1 MATIKKPSGF
11 VPGSLSKHIH
21 AWRELGTV
29 PPAVLDWIQFGFPLH
44 LHRLPKRVR
53 IPNYVKSE
61 DQAFVTQELQRL
73 VDQGALTEV
82 QARPYL
88 VLPIGVVPKKGG
100 KRRLIHNLRYL
111 NKFLAARKFKYEDIS
126 TIAEIV
132 QEGDWMTVL
141 DVQDG
146 FYHISIHP
154 ASRWLL
160 GLEWQG
166 RYFVWNVL
174 PMGLSLSPWVFTK
187 ITRPILQ
194 YLRQIGHKATAYM
207 DDFSLINHSRPG
219 CLALTQ
225 LFCDLMCRLGWFL
238 SESKSR
244 TTPSQRQE
252 VLGFQID
259 TTGEPTLRVPAA
271 KIRQASHQI
280 SRLLRKAEEGPV
292 PVRHIAQLA
301 GQLVSMTRAIVRGK
315 LLLRSLY
322 RCIAKRRSWK
332 DTIRLTKAAR
342 EDLEWWKEAF
352 RSWNGHV
359 LRPRPSEVDLATDAS
374 QTGWGAVLNG
384 RSTACG
390 FWDEEIRRTSINY
403 RELAAVFLGLES
415 FSQQLKGRS
424 IRIFSDNATTVAYI
438 NKFGGRYKKL
448 DLVAR
453 AIHNICTIHQIQI
466 RAVHLPG
473 TSNDIADRE
482 SRRKDRYD
490 WRISSRTWTH
500 LQHHFGPHTIDR
512 FAAFDNALLPRYNA
526 RFRDPTAAAVDAL
539 EQNWRGENNF
549 AAPPFRLLPR
559 ILTLIQTQKVEEVTL
574 IAPYWPAQPWTDDLL
589 RLSVARPILLS
600 GPRIPASHPLRS
612 MISHRLYSSA
622 HDPVYLAGQ
631 SGIIEPLKNDRW
643 FVLAWR
649 LSGSKERQIGLKL
662 QGI

>member
-11 VPGSLSKHIH
+11 VPGSLSRHIH

-315 LLLRSLY
+315 LLLRSFY

-332 DTIRLTKAAR
+332 D
-342 EDLEWWKEAF
+342 
-352 RSWNGHV
+352 
-359 LRPRPSEVDLATDAS
+359 
-374 QTGWGAVLNG
+374 
-384 RSTACG
+384 
-390 FWDEEIRRTSINY
+390 
-403 RELAAVFLGLES
+403 
-415 FSQQLKGRS
+415 
-424 IRIFSDNATTVAYI
+424 
-438 NKFGGRYKKL
+438 
-448 DLVAR
+448 LVAR
-453 AIHNICTIHQIQI
+453 AIHNICAIHQIQI

-482 SRRKDRYD
+482 SRRKDRYN
-490 WRISSRTWTH
+490 WRISSCTWTH

-622 HDPVYLAGQ
+622 RDPVYLAGQ

-649 LSGSKERQIGLKL
+649 LSGSKERQVGLKL
-662 QGI
+662 QEI